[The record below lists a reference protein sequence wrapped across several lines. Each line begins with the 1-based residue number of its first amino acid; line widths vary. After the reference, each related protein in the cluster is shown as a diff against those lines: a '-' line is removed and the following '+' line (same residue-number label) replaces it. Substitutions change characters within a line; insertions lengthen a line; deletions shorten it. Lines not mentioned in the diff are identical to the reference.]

1 MNRIYKVIWS
11 KARNCYV
18 VVSEIAKHN
27 GKCSSSLN
35 KKIIASF
42 LAAGLV
48 TTLPMSVEAHSI
60 ISGESGTI
68 TLTGPGSGVMWGK
81 GTASGPRTT
90 AFGENTNASTNN
102 ATAFGNSTKARQHN
116 ATSFGVGTYA
126 DSRQATAFGA
136 YTYAGTVFTYNG
148 EVVTPVRRVIDRYL
162 DSSDP
167 DTTTPKEAWV
177 LVKEDGTFVNTGQ
190 RFDGDY
196 DAKGD
201 ITYSLNYQR
210 MMERLGKSTAS
221 GDNQRSATA
230 FGEYSIATG
239 QDATAFGY
247 RSAATA
253 WSATAWGHE
262 TAALGK
268 RSTAFGV
275 ETWASGNNA
284 TAFGYRTEATN
295 ENSTAW
301 GSNTEA
307 SGVGATAWGTHTIS
321 GGDNSTTWGKNSE
334 VGSGSLTYNG
344 ETYTNLSIQLTTY
357 DGYDDYGSYTQIGHY
372 YVQGR
377 DKDGKLVTI
386 KERDDEG
393 NPIWKWN
400 YNGTADQAER
410 EKAKEWIE
418 SQGGTLAGDYST
430 AFGDSSKVD
439 AENALGA
446 LGGIVNANATN
457 SAAIGKESSVS
468 SANAYVI
475 GNKATIGE
483 SSDGSVALGGQEG
496 TQTTIGEGATN
507 SFAAIGGKIADNA
520 TNAIAVGSNAS
531 VTKADSI
538 GIGTNTQ
545 ATGTT
550 TTAIGNNAKSTAN
563 YATSLGN
570 GATASG
576 ANATALGNSAS
587 ANAANA
593 TALGT
598 SASASLEN
606 SVALG
611 GSTTTTTG
619 TSVTSAT
626 PKTNGIMFTASP
638 TGFAGSLSD
647 TNRVVS
653 VGTSGSTRQIQNVA
667 AGAISATST
676 DAINGS
682 QLYAVANQLQWQI
695 GIGKDATTTGT
706 NNVALALSPVGKL
719 NADTDKSNVQIV
731 AGDGIDVSQFTTT
744 DGYGIK
750 VSNHIVKVEHEG
762 LVFKGITTINGT
774 YLTEAEVVDA
784 VNNMITDERA
794 IYASLIPNDVGGGYK
809 IDLISPFLHVNNKA
823 VTDDSG
829 NLSARLFSTATGDS
843 ALALGINADA
853 AGKNSIAIGL
863 NADAKGHSEDAT
875 TYIEADAATAIGYNA
890 HAHGP
895 GSVAIGAAATTSGN
909 RAIAVGSTARYL
921 DTNTNYTIDN
931 AHQGARA
938 AGQGSIAL
946 GDQAKVLDMEYQ
958 TDASK
963 IGSPDYKTND
973 SIAIGTRTQIQAKN
987 AIALGGNTSYTY
999 VDQAS
1004 GKSITVYGATDNVFA
1019 GNNYGA
1025 IVGLGADSGIAI
1037 GGAYGTF
1044 NSETKKIDQVYDAA
1058 EVYGLRGIAIGTG
1071 AKVADPNEF
1080 KRLTDK
1086 LNDATY
1092 IEKKEAFEEA
1102 RSNYFAAKSEYESYE
1117 TIDPNDP
1124 AIPEE
1129 MRRNWETNKQL
1140 ALEALN
1146 RAEANM
1152 NEATAAYSLALKKVV
1167 RTQMDNSMTDT
1178 DAVAIGT
1185 QAIASVQD
1193 SIALGS
1199 KAATDENDQAGTTTG
1214 LSGYDP
1220 LSTTSDNDYFRGDS
1234 KYAEDDPVW
1243 RSNAGSLSLGGSY
1256 TTTDASGKE
1265 TITKITRRIS
1275 NVAAGID
1282 DADVVNVA
1290 QLKRATTITTANRSI
1305 TIGTDAKG
1313 ERLIS
1318 TPYIHTQGV
1327 DDSAQ
1332 YIALVTEYGDV
1343 AGYKTGLE
1351 KEVSEI
1357 QGRIDSINTTKGII
1371 NTKKAG
1377 LATQLANGEITQAEH
1392 DAELAEYNLQLE
1404 AIEERLSNLDSSKTA
1419 IQDKIDSGE
1428 YKTEFETAKTFYDAQ
1443 ATASGKESIAMG
1455 HGAKASGQQS
1465 VSVGNATSVA
1475 GDSSVAI
1482 GNSNEV
1488 KTANTFVLGN
1498 NVMNTVADSVFLGS
1512 NTAYVPSGKTTKGIE
1527 TGYKSA
1533 DVNGVT
1539 FGNFAGGD
1547 NVAGVVS
1554 VGNEKETRRIQ
1565 NVAPG
1570 LVTKDSTDAV
1580 NGSQLYAIAEKVTNT
1595 SKLTPTKDGTVNVD
1609 PTTGGNNFTTAEQ
1622 VQNAINNSGWK
1633 IKAANG
1639 QPQLVK
1645 AGDTVDFQAGKGVTI
1660 QQDGTTFTFAADV
1673 TAEDIKN
1680 ISDEY
1685 ANNPKAKVKSDNR
1698 SATVRKDDATK
1709 DYQITSP
1716 FININGTELEENQ
1729 IKGDHWAEA
1738 TGEKAVAV
1746 GQEVTVTGNQSL
1758 GVGSGLTVTGDYSG
1772 AIGDPTVVDASNSYS
1787 VGNNNKLAAG
1797 QTDVFAFGNGIT
1809 ETTDNSV
1816 FLGSGAKY
1824 TTGVT
1829 TAGTGSYTSE
1839 TVNGITHN
1847 FAGGRPEGVVSV
1859 GSGEVTAANDGTRR
1873 IQNVAAGKISPESTD
1888 AINGSQ
1894 LYSAMSNVNNNVT
1907 NLGSQITNVD
1917 SRARKGIAGAAAL
1930 AALHPLE
1937 FDPDDKLTFAAGVGN
1952 YRGETAAAIGAFYR
1966 ADEKVM
1972 FSIGGSMGNGENV
1985 VNAGVSFSLDRTPRK
2000 TSSRTAMA
2008 REIVELR
2015 EQVAQLTAIVNQLAG
2030 GQLPKPPVMFP
2041 NTPEN
2046 AWAYE
2051 YLENLQMKGNI
2062 VGYTGRELTRN
2073 EFAAA
2078 LDRAMM
2084 SGAKLDERLIK
2095 EFEPE
2100 LSHVRV
2106 SHVAGKGEDEGGWYE
2121 RPRTSHDKLENQH
2134 EIAKKPLRPQEKS
2147 VTSKS

>member
-1 MNRIYKVIWS
+1 MNKIYKVIWS

-18 VVSEIAKHN
+18 VVSEIAKRN
-27 GKCSSSLN
+27 GKNAATTDKRRKMTTALALSAMAVLLNLGTVAGVEAGVIVHTWDGFGSLIQSGN
-35 KKIIASF
+35 SHATGGHALAIGQDVGN
-42 LAAGLV
+42 AAGYRSLV
-48 TTLPMSVEAHSI
+48 WGQNTN
-60 ISGESGTI
+60 TI
-68 TLTGPGSGVMWGK
+68 DGATNS
-81 GTASGPRTT
+81 T
-90 AFGENTNASTNN
+90 AFGENTKTTARNSIAYGLYARSLGAQASAWGENTVAGGIYYRGGESENYDKLGYIDYNFNNNGTIRKAFIYLDGTAPDILNDDAVYNIEKRIETTAKN
-102 ATAFGNSTKARQHN
+102 ATAFGQKTVAYGVNS
-116 ATSFGVGTYA
+116 
-126 DSRQATAFGA
+126 TAFGFK
-136 YTYAGTVFTYNG
+136 T
-148 EVVTPVRRVIDRYL
+148 
-162 DSSDP
+162 
-167 DTTTPKEAWV
+167 
-177 LVKEDGTFVNTGQ
+177 Q
-190 RFDGDY
+190 
-196 DAKGD
+196 
-201 ITYSLNYQR
+201 
-210 MMERLGKSTAS
+210 
-221 GDNQRSATA
+221 ATD
-230 FGEYSIATG
+230 EN
-239 QDATAFGY
+239 
-247 RSAATA
+247 
-253 WSATAWGHE
+253 ATAWGHE
-262 TAALGK
+262 TKAAAKRATAFGINTAALG
-268 RSTAFGV
+268 RNSTAFGNR
-275 ETWASGNNA
+275 TSASGENA
-284 TAFGYRTEATN
+284 
-295 ENSTAW
+295 TAW
-301 GSNTEA
+301 GSLTQA
-307 SGVGATAWGTHTIS
+307 TGGGATAWGTNTQARAET
-321 GGDNSTTWGKNSE
+321 STAWGNGSIVYAGTWNDSAGNP
-334 VGSGSLTYNG
+334 L
-344 ETYTNLSIQLTTY
+344 
-357 DGYDDYGSYTQIGHY
+357 YDDVEVLRDTSQPTGKQY
-372 YVQGR
+372 YIVG
-377 DKDGKLVTI
+377 KDSTDNLVTI
-386 KERDDEG
+386 KSGISSREEADNLIRA
-393 NPIWKWN
+393 
-400 YNGTADQAER
+400 NGR
-410 EKAKEWIE
+410 
-418 SQGGTLAGDYST
+418 LAGYNAT
-430 AFGDSSKVD
+430 AFGMGSKTYS
-439 AENALGA
+439 ENSLAA
-446 LGGIVNANATN
+446 LGGTVGKNESGIGINA
-457 SAAIGKESSVS
+457 AAIGKDSEVLSD
-468 SANAYVI
+468 NAYAI

-483 SSDGSVALGGQEG
+483 NSVGSVALGGQEG
-496 TQTTIGEGATN
+496 TQTTIGTGAAN
-507 SFAAIGGKIADNA
+507 SFAAIGGTVGDNA
-520 TNAIAVGSNAS
+520 TNAIAVGGAVSAS
-531 VTKADSI
+531 
-538 GIGTNTQ
+538 
-545 ATGTT
+545 ATSAI
-550 TTAIGNNAKSTAN
+550 AIGN
-563 YATSLGN
+563 
-570 GATASG
+570 G
-576 ANATALGNSAS
+576 AN
-587 ANAANA
+587 
-593 TALGT
+593 
-598 SASASLEN
+598 ASLEN

-611 GSTTTTTG
+611 GSSTTTTG

-626 PKTNGIMFTASP
+626 PKTNGITFTSSP

-647 TNRVVS
+647 SNTSRVVS

-695 GIGKDATTTGT
+695 GIGKDTTTTGT

-719 NADTDKSNVQIV
+719 NAGTDKSNVQIV

-762 LVFKGITTINGT
+762 SVFKGITTINGT

-784 VNNMITDERA
+784 VNNMITDKRA
-794 IYASLIPNDVGGGYK
+794 IYASIIPNDVGGGYK
-809 IDLISPFLHVNNKA
+809 IDLISPFLHINNKA

-895 GSVAIGAAATTSGN
+895 GSVAIGAAAATSGN

-921 DTNTNYTIDN
+921 DTNMNYTTDN
-931 AHQGARA
+931 PHQGARA

-946 GDQAKVLDMEYQ
+946 GDQAKVLHLEYQ

-999 VDQAS
+999 VDQTT

-1044 NSETKKIDQVYDAA
+1044 NSETKKINQVYDAA

-1092 IEKKEAFEEA
+1092 IQKKEAFEEA
-1102 RSNYFAAKSEYESYE
+1102 RSNYFAAKKEYESYV
-1117 TIDPNDP
+1117 TIDPATDST
-1124 AIPEE
+1124 IPEE
-1129 MRRNWETNKQL
+1129 MRRNWVTNKQL

-1146 RAEANM
+1146 RAEATM

-1167 RTQMDNSMTDT
+1167 RTQMDNSVTDT

-1290 QLKRATTITTANRSI
+1290 QLKRSTTITTANRSI

-1313 ERLIS
+1313 ERLVS
-1318 TPYIHTQGV
+1318 TPYIHTQGI

-1343 AGYKTGLE
+1343 ARYKAGLE

-1357 QGRIDSINTTKGII
+1357 QGRIESINTTKYII
-1371 NTKKAG
+1371 ETKMKG
-1377 LATQLANGEITQAEH
+1377 LDEQLANKEITQAEH

-1404 AIEERLSNLDSSKTA
+1404 AIKERLSDLDSSKTA
-1419 IQDKIDSGE
+1419 IQKKIDSGE
-1428 YKTEFETAKTFYDAQ
+1428 YKTEFETAKTYYDAQ

-1465 VSVGNATSVA
+1465 VAVGNATSVA

-1498 NVMNTVADSVFLGS
+1498 NVTNTVADSVFLGN

-1539 FGNFAGGD
+1539 FDNFAGGD

-1595 SKLTPTKDGTVNVD
+1595 SKLAPTKDGTVNVD

-1633 IKAANG
+1633 VKTANG
-1639 QPQLVK
+1639 EPQLVK
-1645 AGDTVDFQAGKGVTI
+1645 AGDTVDLAAGDGVTI
-1660 QQDGTTFTFAADV
+1660 TQEVTPDGTKFTFAADV
-1673 TAEDIKN
+1673 KISDVTDLKNDIANIKTA
-1680 ISDEY
+1680 SDEY
-1685 ANNPKAKVKSDNR
+1685 AVKPKAKVESDNR
-1698 SATVRKDDATK
+1698 SATVRKDDASG

-1758 GVGSGLTVTGDYSG
+1758 GVGSGLTVTGNKSG
-1772 AIGDPTVVDASNSYS
+1772 AIGDPSFVHADNSYS
-1787 VGNNNKLAAG
+1787 IGNNNYVG
-1797 QTDVFAFGNGIT
+1797 DGGNNNFAFGNTVNIT
-1809 ETTDNSV
+1809 GGANNVFVLGNEVTVDNKEASNSV
-1816 FLGSGAKY
+1816 ILGSQSAYTATATRTGGA
-1824 TTGVT
+1824 TGTVNQ
-1829 TAGTGSYTSE
+1829 A
-1839 TVNGITHN
+1839 TVNGVTYGG
-1847 FAGGRPEGVVSV
+1847 FAAPTANGVVSV
-1859 GSGEVTAANDGTRR
+1859 GAEGKERR
-1873 IQNVAAGKISPESTD
+1873 IQNVAAGLVGPESTD

-2134 EIAKKPLRPQEKS
+2134 EIAKKPLRPQEKT

>member
-1 MNRIYKVIWS
+1 MNKIYKVIWS
-11 KARNCYV
+11 KVRNCYV
-18 VVSEIAKHN
+18 VVSELAKRN
-27 GKCSSSLN
+27 GKNAATTDKRRKMTTALALSAMAVLLNLGTVAGVEAGVIVHTWDGFGSLIQSGN
-35 KKIIASF
+35 SHATGGHALAIGQDVGN
-42 LAAGLV
+42 AAGYRSLV
-48 TTLPMSVEAHSI
+48 WGQNTNTLDGATNS
-60 ISGESGTI
+60 
-68 TLTGPGSGVMWGK
+68 
-81 GTASGPRTT
+81 T
-90 AFGENTNASTNN
+90 AFGENTKTTARNSIAYGVYARALGAQASAWGENTVAGGIYYRGGESENNDKLGYIDYNFNNNGTFRKAFIYLDGTAPDILNDDAVYNIEKRIETTAKN
-102 ATAFGNSTKARQHN
+102 ATAFGQKTVAYGVNS
-116 ATSFGVGTYA
+116 
-126 DSRQATAFGA
+126 TAFGFK
-136 YTYAGTVFTYNG
+136 T
-148 EVVTPVRRVIDRYL
+148 
-162 DSSDP
+162 
-167 DTTTPKEAWV
+167 
-177 LVKEDGTFVNTGQ
+177 Q
-190 RFDGDY
+190 
-196 DAKGD
+196 
-201 ITYSLNYQR
+201 
-210 MMERLGKSTAS
+210 
-221 GDNQRSATA
+221 ATD
-230 FGEYSIATG
+230 EN
-239 QDATAFGY
+239 
-247 RSAATA
+247 
-253 WSATAWGHE
+253 ATAWGHE
-262 TAALGK
+262 TKAAAKRATAFGINTAALG
-268 RSTAFGV
+268 RNSTAFGNR
-275 ETWASGNNA
+275 TSASGENA
-284 TAFGYRTEATN
+284 
-295 ENSTAW
+295 TAW
-301 GSNTEA
+301 GSLTQA
-307 SGVGATAWGTHTIS
+307 TGGGATAWGTNTQARAETSTAWGNGSIVYAGTWNDSS
-321 GGDNSTTWGKNSE
+321 GNLLYDDVE
-334 VGSGSLTYNG
+334 VLRN
-344 ETYTNLSIQLTTY
+344 TNLPTGQ
-357 DGYDDYGSYTQIGHY
+357 QY
-372 YVQGR
+372 YIVG
-377 DKDGKLVTI
+377 KDSSDNLVTI
-386 KERDDEG
+386 RSGIATREDADDL
-393 NPIWKWN
+393 IRA
-400 YNGTADQAER
+400 NGR
-410 EKAKEWIE
+410 
-418 SQGGTLAGDYST
+418 LAGYNAT
-430 AFGDSSKVD
+430 AFGMGSKTYS
-439 AENALGA
+439 ENSLAA
-446 LGGIVNANATN
+446 LGGTVGKNESGIGINA
-457 SAAIGKESSVS
+457 AAIGKESKVLSD
-468 SANAYVI
+468 NAYAM
-475 GNKATIGE
+475 GNKATIDE
-483 SSDGSVALGGQEG
+483 NSEGSVALGGQEG
-496 TQTTIGEGATN
+496 KPTKIGKDATN
-507 SFAAIGGKIADNA
+507 SFAAIGGTVGDGA
-520 TNAIAVGSNAS
+520 TNAIAVGGAVSAS
-531 VTKADSI
+531 
-538 GIGTNTQ
+538 
-545 ATGTT
+545 ATSAI
-550 TTAIGNNAKSTAN
+550 AIGNEAN
-563 YATSLGN
+563 
-570 GATASG
+570 
-576 ANATALGNSAS
+576 
-587 ANAANA
+587 
-593 TALGT
+593 
-598 SASASLEN
+598 ASLEN

-611 GSTTTTTG
+611 GSSTTTTG
-619 TSVTSAT
+619 TSVTNAT
-626 PKTNGIMFTASP
+626 PKTGGITF

-647 TNRVVS
+647 SNTSRVVS

-667 AGAISATST
+667 AGAISPTST

-695 GIGKDATTTGT
+695 GIGKDASSTGT
-706 NNVALALSPVGKL
+706 NNVALAQSPVGKL
-719 NADTDKSNVQIV
+719 DADTDKSNVQIV

-744 DGYGIK
+744 NGYGIK

-774 YLTEAEVVDA
+774 YLTEAGVVDA

-823 VTDDSG
+823 VMDDSG
-829 NLSARLFSTATGDS
+829 NLSARLFSTATGES

-946 GDQAKVLDMEYQ
+946 GDQAKVLNTEYQ

-999 VDQAS
+999 VDQTT
-1004 GKSITVYGATDNVFA
+1004 GKSITVYGATNNVFA

-1092 IEKKEAFEEA
+1092 IQKKKDFEEA
-1102 RSNYFAAKSEYESYE
+1102 RSNYFAAKSEYESYV
-1117 TIDPNDP
+1117 TIDPATDP
-1124 AIPEE
+1124 TIPEE
-1129 MRRNWETNKQL
+1129 MRRNWDTNKQL

-1146 RAEANM
+1146 RAEATM
-1152 NEATAAYSLALKKVV
+1152 NVATAAYSLALKKVV
-1167 RTQMDNSMTDT
+1167 RTQMDNSVTDT

-1265 TITKITRRIS
+1265 TTTKITRRIS

-1290 QLKRATTITTANRSI
+1290 QLKRSTTITTANRSI
-1305 TIGTDAKG
+1305 TIGTDTKG
-1313 ERLIS
+1313 ERLVS
-1318 TPYIHTQGV
+1318 TPYIHTQGI

-1343 AGYKTGLE
+1343 NGYKAGLE

-1371 NTKKAG
+1371 KTKMEG
-1377 LATQLANGEITQAEH
+1377 LATQLDNGEITQVEH

-1404 AIEERLSNLDSSKTA
+1404 AIKERLSDLDSSKTA
-1419 IQDKIDSGE
+1419 IQSKINSGE
-1428 YKTEFETAKTFYDAQ
+1428 YKTEFETAKTYYDAQ

-1498 NVMNTVADSVFLGS
+1498 KVMNTVADSVFLGN
-1512 NTAYVPSGKTTKGIE
+1512 NTAYVPSGTTTKGIE

-1539 FGNFAGGD
+1539 FGNFAGG
-1547 NVAGVVS
+1547 NEVVGVVS
-1554 VGNEKETRRIQ
+1554 VGGEVDGIKTTRRIQ

-1570 LVTKDSTDAV
+1570 L
-1580 NGSQLYAIAEKVTNT
+1580 
-1595 SKLTPTKDGTVNVD
+1595 
-1609 PTTGGNNFTTAEQ
+1609 
-1622 VQNAINNSGWK
+1622 
-1633 IKAANG
+1633 
-1639 QPQLVK
+1639 
-1645 AGDTVDFQAGKGVTI
+1645 
-1660 QQDGTTFTFAADV
+1660 
-1673 TAEDIKN
+1673 
-1680 ISDEY
+1680 
-1685 ANNPKAKVKSDNR
+1685 
-1698 SATVRKDDATK
+1698 
-1709 DYQITSP
+1709 
-1716 FININGTELEENQ
+1716 
-1729 IKGDHWAEA
+1729 
-1738 TGEKAVAV
+1738 
-1746 GQEVTVTGNQSL
+1746 
-1758 GVGSGLTVTGDYSG
+1758 
-1772 AIGDPTVVDASNSYS
+1772 
-1787 VGNNNKLAAG
+1787 
-1797 QTDVFAFGNGIT
+1797 
-1809 ETTDNSV
+1809 
-1816 FLGSGAKY
+1816 
-1824 TTGVT
+1824 
-1829 TAGTGSYTSE
+1829 
-1839 TVNGITHN
+1839 
-1847 FAGGRPEGVVSV
+1847 
-1859 GSGEVTAANDGTRR
+1859 
-1873 IQNVAAGKISPESTD
+1873 ISPESTD

-1894 LYSAMSNVNNNVT
+1894 LYQAIQAMSINVVADADKSAKVVRDPETGVGSGGGTGTAATTYTISAGKTTIEKTKDNLSKSGNLLIEDTLENKETDPKSYHYNIDLNKNIDLGKDGSLTVGESKVDTNGYQIGDTNIDKEGLSIKDGPSVKKDGINAGNKKIENVADGEGANDAVNVSQLQNSGISFNGDSGDSGLIKLGDQYNASFNVKGDNNITTEASAGQLNIKLKEQIDLGENGSVTIGNTTVKNNSVAIKGGPSMTDKGIDAGDHKITNVQAGT
-1907 NLGSQITNVD
+1907 DPTDAVNVSQLQNYAAGNNQTINNLGSQITNVD

-1937 FDPDDKLTFAAGVGN
+1937 FDPDDKLTFAAGMGH
-1952 YRGETAAAIGAFYR
+1952 YRGENAAALGLFYR
-1966 ADEKVM
+1966 PDEKVM
-1972 FSIGGSMGNGENV
+1972 FSLGGSLGNGENMI
-1985 VNAGVSFSLDRTPRK
+1985 NAGVSFSLDRTPRK

-2015 EQVAQLTAIVNQLAG
+2015 EHVAKQDAQIAELTALVRQLAG
-2030 GQLPKPPVMFP
+2030 NSGMNMPASSALPTEAPALFADNLDNKWVYD
-2041 NTPEN
+2041 TIED
-2046 AWAYE
+2046 
-2051 YLENLQMKGNI
+2051 LEQR
-2062 VGYTGRELTRN
+2062 GYFTGYAGRALTR
-2073 EFAAA
+2073 EQIAAA
-2078 LDRAMM
+2078 FDRAM
-2084 SGAKLDERLIK
+2084 SGGAKLDERIVK

-2106 SHVAGKGEDEGGWYE
+2106 AHVEGKGNNEGEWYE
-2121 RPRTSHDKLENQH
+2121 RPRASHDKLEDKH
-2134 EIAKKPLRPQEKS
+2134 KIEKKPFRVEEKK